1 MTTDSDDEARSAF
14 SAPTPAERRWA
25 VVRIL
30 LGTAQVMG
38 ATVSAYLLLQTG
50 TNAWSLGAVTV
61 TGLLV
66 VLSKLLFRGS

>member
-1 MTTDSDDEARSAF
+1 MSADSDEETRPAF
-14 SAPTPAERRWA
+14 RPPTPAERRWA

-38 ATVSAYLLLQTG
+38 ATMSAYLLLQTG
-50 TNAWSLGAVTV
+50 TNAWSLGAVAV

-66 VLSKLLFRGS
+66 VLSKLLFRWS

>member
-1 MTTDSDDEARSAF
+1 VTPRSDSDTRPPSKP
-14 SAPTPAERRWA
+14 PTPEARRWA

-50 TNAWSLGAVTV
+50 TNQWSLGAVAV
-61 TGLLV
+61 TGLLFAV
-66 VLSKLLFRGS
+66 SKLLFWGS